1 MFYMF
6 VIFQPQVMQQFGPIA
21 LAKNIVKTEGPKGLY
36 RGIAP
41 NFMKVTQSINV
52 FISVHFAL
60 FYNLQSSLKM

>member
-1 MFYMF
+1 MLYSIINLLLEKN
-6 VIFQPQVMQQFGPIA
+6 VCHISASSDAAVGPIA

-52 FISVHFAL
+52 FI
-60 FYNLQSSLKM
+60 